1 MDHLSP
7 AVLLSMNTGLRRGE
21 LLALLWTDIN
31 FHEKRL
37 TVRGAAAKTGD
48 TRHIPLNDEALTVL
62 EDWRRDS
69 REWERV
75 FPVTTSFKTAWSA
88 LLERARIT
96 RFRWHDLRHHF
107 ASRLVQ
113 VGVPLT
119 TVRELLGHGSLTM
132 TLRYAHLAPNQT
144 RDAVSKLVPACSTG

>member
-75 FPVTTSFKTAWSA
+75 FS
-88 LLERARIT
+88 
-96 RFRWHDLRHHF
+96 
-107 ASRLVQ
+107 
-113 VGVPLT
+113 
-119 TVRELLGHGSLTM
+119 
-132 TLRYAHLAPNQT
+132 TLR
-144 RDAVSKLVPACSTG
+144 